1 LHNPAR
7 LNYKGKPS
15 GLCYQLWQGDV
26 VINYGKIIHRIFKWL
41 GFILAGLVGLIALA
55 LLVALEEEE

>member
-1 LHNPAR
+1 VLSA
-7 LNYKGKPS
+7 LA
-15 GLCYQLWQGDV
+15 GDV

-41 GFILAGLVGLIALA
+41 GFILAGLVRLIALA